1 MRPAL
6 LPLLGALLAASCAS
20 GRLPKDMNAGHRKFL
35 SEVRYIITNQERRI
49 FLNTPDPA
57 RDEFIDAFWKKR
69 DPAPATEE
77 NEFKDDYY
85 RKIDQA
91 NRLFAD
97 GGGSGWLEDR
107 GRIHILLGPPW
118 ERYTYPRG
126 VTFYGKPTEIWYYG
140 FFPVVFIDNEW
151 NGTYELEPESAREIA
166 LLNKAQMDL
175 KPAVA
180 TEKGVFDFRAAVAR
194 AADGGI
200 LITVRIP
207 YRNVWFTDEGGRL
220 ATTLELSLEVTDA
233 SGRTAWELR
242 EDRAIE
248 ITEEKLRSAIG
259 TDFVLEIPARPAGG
273 PGRYALRAEIKNR
286 ADGVR
291 VQKNLDFEL

>member
-1 MRPAL
+1 MRMAL
-6 LPLLGALLAASCAS
+6 LPLLGATLAVSCAT
-20 GRLPKDMNAGHRKFL
+20 GGLPKDMNAGHRKFL
-35 SEVRYIITNQERRI
+35 SEVRYIITPQERRI

-69 DPAPATEE
+69 DPVPATEA
-77 NEFKDDYY
+77 NEFKDEYY
-85 RKIDQA
+85 GRIEQA
-91 NRLFAD
+91 NRMFAD
-97 GGGSGWLEDR
+97 GGPNGWLEDR

-126 VTFYGKPTEIWYYG
+126 ITIYGKPTEIWYYG
-140 FFPVVFIDNEW
+140 FFPIVFIDNEW
-151 NGTYELEPESAREIA
+151 NGTYELEPESAQAIA
-166 LLNKAQMDL
+166 LINKKQMEL
-175 KPAVA
+175 KPVVA
-180 TEKGVFDFRAAVAR
+180 TEKGVFDFRVSVAR
-194 AADGGI
+194 ATDDGT

-207 YRNVWFTDEGGRL
+207 YRNVWFTEEGGRL
-220 ATTLELSLEVTDA
+220 TTTLELSLEVTDA

-259 TDFVLEIPARPAGG
+259 TNLVLEIPARPAGG